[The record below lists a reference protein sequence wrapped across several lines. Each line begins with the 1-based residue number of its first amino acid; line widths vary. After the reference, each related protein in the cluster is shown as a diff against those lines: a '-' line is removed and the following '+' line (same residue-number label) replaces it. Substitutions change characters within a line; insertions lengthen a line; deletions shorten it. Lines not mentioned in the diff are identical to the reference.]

1 METAS
6 GGMRNPSC
14 VKAVRTTRKQKPRG
28 IVMETT
34 ILEILIMTALLIGV
48 AAILHKGCEPSQIEF
63 VFGL

>member
-14 VKAVRTTRKQKPRG
+14 VKAVRTTRKQKPRR

-34 ILEILIMTALLIGV
+34 IFEILIMTAILIGV
-48 AAILHKGCEPSQIEF
+48 AVICIKGVSPPK
-63 VFGL
+63 